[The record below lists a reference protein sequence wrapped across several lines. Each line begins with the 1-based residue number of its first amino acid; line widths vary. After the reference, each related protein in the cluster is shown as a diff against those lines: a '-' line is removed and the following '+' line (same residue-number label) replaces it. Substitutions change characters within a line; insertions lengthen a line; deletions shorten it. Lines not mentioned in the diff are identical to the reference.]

1 MKGKADSFPSLV
13 LQPNKRNDT
22 SERVDMRKNEEENK
36 KKDVMPEFHKQKY
49 NHTLIERLY
58 RENYSYFFR
67 IANSLLH
74 NDSDAKDAV
83 QTSFLKL
90 YNYMNKISNFS
101 CPEIVAYFVS
111 VVKSVSINMI
121 KEKNKVLSSP
131 FSEDII
137 GEETI
142 SETIETIL
150 EQAIKKEELENIL
163 ADLSIIE
170 RNILEL
176 KLIEGYPFKEISKH
190 LGLTEEAS
198 KKRYQRTL
206 KKLQEKRKEE

>member
-1 MKGKADSFPSLV
+1 
-13 LQPNKRNDT
+13 
-22 SERVDMRKNEEENK
+22 MRKNEEENE
-36 KKDVMPEFHKQKY
+36 KKDVTPELHKQKS
-49 NHTLIERLY
+49 NHTLIESLY

-83 QTSFLKL
+83 QASFLKL
-90 YNYMNKISNFS
+90 HNYMNKISIFS

-111 VVKSVSINMI
+111 VVKSVSFNMI

-150 EQAIKKEELENIL
+150 EQAIKAETPVNRIK
-163 ADLSIIE
+163 
-170 RNILEL
+170 
-176 KLIEGYPFKEISKH
+176 
-190 LGLTEEAS
+190 
-198 KKRYQRTL
+198 
-206 KKLQEKRKEE
+206 